1 MNKTI
6 QLSALALL
14 LAGCNSD
21 SSNSGPETTLANEWD
36 SRSTYSSQLNLS
48 GTATDDDSVDSVTVA
63 LNGVE
68 TELVLVNDAFSTSLT
83 LKPGLN
89 KYSLTATDSLGNS
102 TTLTDSIY
110 FGHQVSA
117 GGAHSGAIIDGQ
129 LGQTGLG
136 ALIPFGNDAHP
147 TTPKKLDVISD
158 GELVTF
164 VSLAFNQNASAAL
177 DDEGKVWTWGD
188 GDGGQLGLGTDDGE
202 ITEDDELTPQK
213 VASLSNIIS
222 IARGYDHTVVLDNSG
237 NVYTFGENDKGQL
250 GINSTEESD
259 FPVRVEISDI
269 VQIEAGSDSTYALDV
284 NGNLYGWGEN
294 DDGQLAQGE
303 GNADDILIP
312 TLIDTPERIV
322 SFAAGKAHVI
332 ALGTSGQLYGWGLNA
347 SNQIGNDEDDT
358 WADEFFTVQALPW
371 VTDGVMVWANGN
383 QSFVEKAD
391 GKIYPWGFNGLGT
404 LGLETDTS
412 PIAPTIAITDLD
424 SVVDLG
430 AGALHTVTI
439 RNDHTAFSWGWSF
452 EGSLGVANPI
462 DRWGYSLP
470 QVVTFE

>member
-21 SSNSGPETTLANEWD
+21 TSNSGPETTLANQWD
-36 SRSTYSSQLNLS
+36 SRSTYSSQVNLS
-48 GTATDDDSVDSVTVA
+48 GTATDSDNVDSVKLL

-68 TELVLVNDAFSTSLT
+68 TELALVNDAFSTSLS

-89 KYSLTATDSLGNS
+89 QYSIIATDSLGNS
-102 TTLTDSIY
+102 TTQTDSVY

-129 LGQTGLG
+129 LWVWGRSNKGQTGLG
-136 ALIPFGNDAHP
+136 AVISFGDEDHP
-147 TTPKKLDVISD
+147 TTPKKLDVMRD
-158 GELVTF
+158 GESVTF

-177 DDEGKVWTWGD
+177 DDEGNVWTWGD
-188 GDGGQLGLGTDDGE
+188 GDGGQLGLGTDDGQ
-202 ITEDDELTPQK
+202 ITEDDVLTPQQ
-213 VASLSNIIS
+213 VPSLSDVVS
-222 IARGYDHTVVLDNSG
+222 IARGYDHTVVLDKSG
-237 NVYTFGENDKGQL
+237 NVYTFGENGKGQL

-259 FPVRVEISDI
+259 FPVKVVISDI
-269 VQIEAGSDSTYALDV
+269 VQIEAGSDSTFALDV

-294 DDGQLAQGE
+294 DDGQLAQGD
-303 GNADDILIP
+303 GNTDDILTP
-312 TLIDTPERIV
+312 TLIDTPEKIV
-322 SFAAGKAHVI
+322 SFAVGRAHAI
-332 ALGTSGQLYGWGLNA
+332 AVGASGQLYGWGKNS

-358 WADEFFTVQALPW
+358 WADEFFTVQTLPW

-391 GKIYPWGFNGLGT
+391 GKIYPWGFNGFGT

-412 PIAPTIAITDLD
+412 PIAPTVAITDLD
-424 SVVDLG
+424 SVIDLG

-439 RNDHTAFSWGWSF
+439 RNDYSVFSWGWS
-452 EGSLGVANPI
+452 LKVH
-462 DRWGYSLP
+462 
-470 QVVTFE
+470 